1 MIDFDP
7 NQERIDE
14 VWPDGFWEAVEELAE
29 IARAY
34 CEQLGEAL
42 RQALAPCT
50 ESLRQALE
58 ALAAEAYTPDPLRK
72 KPPRKKPPRP
82 PRYAGPQ
89 NKGREW
95 NRQPQRLARSH
106 CRKNR
111 R

>member
-1 MIDFDP
+1 MIDFD
-7 NQERIDE
+7 QERIDE

-34 CEQLGEAL
+34 CEQLGDAL
-42 RQALAPCT
+42 RQAFAPYT
-50 ESLRQALE
+50 ESLRQTLE
-58 ALAAEAYTPDPLRK
+58 ALATEVYTPG
-72 KPPRKKPPRP
+72 PPRKKPPRP

-95 NRQPQRLARSH
+95 TRQPQRLARSH

>member
-1 MIDFDP
+1 MIDK
-7 NQERIDE
+7 ERIDE

-29 IARAY
+29 IARAF

-42 RQALAPCT
+42 RQAFAPRA

-58 ALAAEAYTPDPLRK
+58 ALAAEAYTPE
-72 KPPRKKPPRP
+72 PPRKKPPRP

-95 NRQPQRLARSH
+95 TRQPPRLARSD
-106 CRKNR
+106 CRKYR